1 VKIFTSNEKKF
12 YCCGEIYV
20 TMQNIFLLLI
30 DNHMFKCERLLS
42 C

>member
-1 VKIFTSNEKKF
+1 
-12 YCCGEIYV
+12 
-20 TMQNIFLLLI
+20 MQNIFLLLI